1 MQMRQPIVSVLGHVD
16 HGKTSVLDFIRSSR
30 VAEREAGKITQHI
43 GATEVPRDAIHD
55 ICCHLLV
62 GKQLSI
68 PGLLFI
74 DTPGHNAF
82 TTLRARGGA
91 LADLAILVV
100 DINEGLK
107 PQTIESI
114 HLLQSYKTPFVIA
127 ANKIDLIW
135 GYKSKPKPFLMNISK
150 QGSRV
155 RERFDELLYNL
166 VGNLLT
172 EGVSADRYD
181 NISDFM
187 RTFGIVPISAKTGEG
202 IEDLLMVLGG
212 LAQRFLDEEL
222 VQEDIEV
229 PGEATVLEV
238 KEEKGL
244 GKTLDIILFK
254 GKLQRDDT
262 IVIGGKEV
270 TTTRVKAILKPKE
283 MDEIRDPREK
293 FKRVDRVYAAT
304 GVKIL
309 AQNLESVVSGA
320 SLKVVGG
327 EGDIKETIEEVKE
340 ESMAHVETDP
350 EGVVIKAD
358 AIGSL
363 EALAMELKNEGV
375 NIKSAEIGD
384 ISRKDIITC
393 ATKPNALNRALLG
406 FNVKLLPDALEERE
420 CSDIQVITNNII
432 YKIVEDY
439 LEWHRAKKKELEAGS
454 RLEIIYPAKFL
465 FLPNHTF
472 RINKPAVVGVRILAG
487 KLRPGMRLLK
497 QDGKVFGRI
506 KSIRRHDENI
516 KEAIVGAEV
525 AIAIENAQVGRQFKE
540 EDVLYTD
547 IPAADAKKLREI
559 DLTMEEQETLEEIT
573 KIKRKAENFW
583 GM

>member
-16 HGKTSVLDFIRSSR
+16 HGKTSFLDFIRSSR
-30 VAEREAGKITQHI
+30 IAEREAGRITQHI
-43 GATEVPRDAIHD
+43 GATEVPREEIHD

-62 GKQLSI
+62 GKELEI

-114 HLLQSYKTPFVIA
+114 HLLKTYKTPFVIA

-135 GYKSKPKPFLMNISK
+135 GYKSKKKPFIFNYLK
-150 QGSRV
+150 QGRRV
-155 RERFDELLYNL
+155 QERFEELFYNL
-166 VGNLLT
+166 VGKLTT
-172 EGVSADRYD
+172 EGINADRYD
-181 NISDFM
+181 KVTDFM
-187 RTFGIVPISAKTGEG
+187 STFGIVPISAKTGEG

-212 LAQRFLDEEL
+212 LAQRFLEEVL
-222 VQEDIEV
+222 VQEDVEA

-244 GKTLDIILFK
+244 GKALDIILFK

-270 TTTRVKAILKPKE
+270 TTTRVKAILKPKA

-293 FKRVDRVYAAT
+293 FNRVDTIYAAS
-304 GVKIL
+304 GMKIL
-309 AQNLESVVSGA
+309 AQNLDNVVSGA
-320 SLKVVGG
+320 SLKVV
-327 EGDIKETIEEVKE
+327 EGDVSETIEEVKE
-340 ESMAHVETDP
+340 ESMAHVETDD
-350 EGVVIKAD
+350 EGIMIKAD

-393 ATKPNALNRALLG
+393 ATKPDPLNRVLLG

-420 CSDIQVITNNII
+420 CSDMQVVTNNII
-432 YKIVEDY
+432 YKIVDDY
-439 LEWHRAKKKELEAGS
+439 IDWQRQKKKELEAGS

-472 RINKPAVVGVRILAG
+472 RINKPAVVGVRVLAG
-487 KLRPGMRLLK
+487 KLRPGMRILK
-497 QDGKVFGRI
+497 QDGKIFGRI
-506 KSIRRHDENI
+506 KSIRSGDENL
-516 KEAIVGAEV
+516 KEAIMGAEV
-525 AIAIENAQVGRQFKE
+525 AIAIDNAQVGRQFKE
-540 EDVLYTD
+540 EDILYTD

-559 DLTMEEQETLEEIT
+559 NLSLEEMETLEEIT
-573 KIKRKAENFW
+573 KIKRKTENFW

>member
-1 MQMRQPIVSVLGHVD
+1 MQLRQPIVSVLGHVD
-16 HGKTSVLDFIRSSR
+16 HGKTSFLDYIRSSR
-30 VAEREAGKITQHI
+30 VAEREAGRITQHI
-43 GATEVPRDAIHD
+43 GATEVPREEIHD
-55 ICCHLLV
+55 ICCHLLA
-62 GKQLSI
+62 GKELSI

-114 HLLQSYKTPFVIA
+114 HLLKSYKTPFVIA

-135 GYKSKPKPFLMNISK
+135 GYKSVKKPFIMNFQK
-150 QGSRV
+150 QGPRV
-155 RERFDELLYNL
+155 QERFDELFYKL
-166 VGNLLT
+166 VGNLTT
-172 EGVSADRYD
+172 EGINSDRYD
-181 NISDFM
+181 HVIDFM

-222 VQEDIEV
+222 IQEDVEA

-254 GKLQRDDT
+254 GKLRRDDT
-262 IVIGGKEV
+262 IVIGGREV
-270 TTTRVKAILKPKE
+270 TTTRVKAILKPKA

-293 FKRVDRVYAAT
+293 FRRMEEVHAAT
-304 GVKIL
+304 GVKII
-309 AQNLESVVSGA
+309 AQNLDNVVSGA
-320 SLKVVGG
+320 SLKVVDQ
-327 EGDIKETIEEVKE
+327 DIDSVVEKIKE
-340 ESMAHVETDP
+340 ESRAHVETDE
-350 EGVVIKAD
+350 EGIMIKAD

-375 NIKSAEIGD
+375 KIKSAEIGD

-393 ATKPNALNRALLG
+393 STKPDPLNRVLLG

-420 CSDIQVITNNII
+420 CSDLQVVTNNII

-439 LEWHRAKKKELEAGS
+439 VEWQRMKKKELEAGS

-487 KLRPGMRLLK
+487 KLRPGMRILRL
-497 QDGKVFGRI
+497 DGKVFGRI
-506 KSIRRHDENI
+506 KSIRSGDENL
-516 KEAIVGAEV
+516 KEAIMGAEV
-525 AIAIENAQVGRQFKE
+525 ALAIEGAQVGRQFKE
-540 EDVLYTD
+540 EDVLYAD
-547 IPAADAKKLREI
+547 IPAFDAKKLKEI
-559 DLTMEEQETLEEIT
+559 NLSMEEQETLQEIM
-573 KIKRKAENFW
+573 KIKRKTENFW

>member
-1 MQMRQPIVSVLGHVD
+1 MQLRQPIVSVLGHVD
-16 HGKTSVLDFIRSSR
+16 HGKTSFLDYIRSSR

-43 GATEVPRDAIHD
+43 GATEVPREEIHD

-62 GKQLSI
+62 GQELSI

-114 HLLQSYKTPFVIA
+114 HLLKSYKTPFVIA

-135 GYKSKPKPFLMNISK
+135 GYKSKKKPFIMNYGK
-150 QGSRV
+150 QGPNV
-155 RERFDELLYNL
+155 QERFENLFYKL
-166 VGNLLT
+166 VGNLTT
-172 EGVSADRYD
+172 EGVNADRYD
-181 NISDFM
+181 QVSDFM

-212 LAQRFLDEEL
+212 LAQRFLDEVL
-222 VQEDIEV
+222 VQEDIEA

-254 GKLQRDDT
+254 GKLRRDDT
-262 IVIGGKEV
+262 IVIGGKQV
-270 TTTRVKAILKPKE
+270 TTTRVKAILKPKP

-293 FKRVDRVYAAT
+293 FARVEEVYAAT

-309 AQNLESVVSGA
+309 AQNIDNVVSGA
-320 SLKVVGG
+320 SLKVVTDDV
-327 EGDIKETIEEVKE
+327 ESKVAEVKA
-340 ESMAHVETDP
+340 ESTAHVQTDDV
-350 EGVVIKAD
+350 GIRIKAD

-363 EALAMELKNEGV
+363 EALAMELNSEGV
-375 NIKSAEIGD
+375 KIKSAEIGD

-393 ATKPNALNRALLG
+393 ATKPDPLNRVLLG

-420 CSDIQVITNNII
+420 CSDVQVITNNII

-439 LEWHRAKKKELEAGS
+439 LDWQKKKTRELEVGS

-487 KLRPGMRLLK
+487 KLRPGMRILR
-497 QDGKVFGRI
+497 QDGKVFGKI
-506 KSIRRHDENI
+506 KSIRSGDENM
-516 KEAIVGAEV
+516 KEAIIGAEV
-525 AIAIENAQVGRQFKE
+525 ALAIENAQVGRQFKE
-540 EDVLYTD
+540 EDVLYAD
-547 IPAADAKKLREI
+547 IPAADAKKLKEI
-559 DLTMEEQETLEEIT
+559 NLSYEEKEALDEIIR
-573 KIKRKAENFW
+573 IKRKTENFW

>member
-16 HGKTSVLDFIRSSR
+16 HGKTSFLDYIRSSR
-30 VAEREAGKITQHI
+30 VAEREAGNITQHI
-43 GATEVPRDAIHD
+43 GATEVPKDEIHD

-62 GKQLSI
+62 GKELDI

-91 LADLAILVV
+91 LADLAVLVI

-114 HLLQSYKTPFVIA
+114 HLLKSYRTPFVIA
-127 ANKIDLIW
+127 ANKIDLIY
-135 GYKSKPKPFLMNISK
+135 GYKSVSKPFILNYTK

-155 RERFDELLYNL
+155 QERFDELFYKM
-166 VGNLLT
+166 VGNLT
-172 EGVSADRYD
+172 AEGISADRYD
-181 NISDFM
+181 RVTDFM
-187 RTFGIVPISAKTGEG
+187 QTFGIVPISARTGEG
-202 IEDLLMVLGG
+202 IEDLIMVLGG
-212 LAQRFLDEEL
+212 LAQRFLEEQL
-222 VQEDIEV
+222 LQEDVEG

-254 GKLQRDDT
+254 GTLQRDDT
-262 IVIGGKEV
+262 VVIGGKDV
-270 TTTRVKAILKPKE
+270 TTTKIKAILKPKP

-293 FKRVDRVYAAT
+293 FKRVDKVYAAT

-309 AQNLESVVSGA
+309 GQNLENVVSGA
-320 SLKVVGG
+320 SLKVVRGNL
-327 EGDIKETIEEVKE
+327 DETVAEVRE
-340 ESMAHVETDP
+340 ESTAHVETD
-350 EGVVIKAD
+350 EDGVMIKAD

-363 EALAMELKNEGV
+363 EALANELKSEDV
-375 NIKSAEIGD
+375 KIKSAEIGD

-393 ATKPNALNRALLG
+393 ATKPDTLNRVLLG

-420 CSDIQVITNNII
+420 CSDIQVITDNII

-439 LEWHRAKKKELEAGS
+439 VQWYRGRKKVLEAGS
-454 RLEIIYPAKFL
+454 RLEIVYPAKFL
-465 FLPNHTF
+465 FLPDHTF
-472 RINKPAVVGVRILAG
+472 RINKPAVIGVRVLAG
-487 KLRPGMRLLK
+487 KLRPGMRLLR

-506 KSIRRHDENI
+506 KSIRSGDENL
-516 KEAIVGAEV
+516 KEAIMGSEI
-525 AIAIENAQVGRQFKE
+525 AIAVENAQVGRHFRE
-540 EDVLYTD
+540 GDLVYAD
-547 IPAADAKKLREI
+547 IPASDAKKLKEVNLSIEEQDTLREI
-559 DLTMEEQETLEEIT
+559 TM
-573 KIKRKAENFW
+573 IKRKTENFW

>member
-1 MQMRQPIVSVLGHVD
+1 MRQPIVSVLGHVD
-16 HGKTSVLDFIRSSR
+16 HGKTSFLDFIRSSR
-30 VAEREAGKITQHI
+30 VAEREAGRITQHI
-43 GATEVPRDAIHD
+43 GATEVPREAIHD

-62 GKQLSI
+62 GKQFSI

-135 GYKSKPKPFLMNISK
+135 GYKSKQKPFILNIVK
-150 QGSRV
+150 QGERA

-172 EGVSADRYD
+172 EGINADRYD
-181 NISDFM
+181 NITDFM

-212 LAQRFLDEEL
+212 LAQRFLDQEL
-222 VQEDIEV
+222 MQEDIEV

-270 TTTRVKAILKPKE
+270 TITRVKAILKPKAL
-283 MDEIRDPREK
+283 DEIRDPREK
-293 FKRVDRVYAAT
+293 FMRVDRVYAAT

-309 AQNLESVVSGA
+309 AQNLENVVSGA
-320 SLKVVGG
+320 SLKVVKV
-327 EGDIKETIEEVKE
+327 DVNETIEEVRE
-340 ESMAHVETDP
+340 ESMAHVETDT
-350 EGVVIKAD
+350 EGIVIKAD

-375 NIKSAEIGD
+375 RIKSAEIGD

-393 ATKPNALNRALLG
+393 ATKPDPLNRALLG

-420 CSDIQVITNNII
+420 CSDMQVITNNII

-454 RLEIIYPAKFL
+454 RLEVIYPAKFL

-487 KLRPGMRLLK
+487 KLRPGMRLMK
-497 QDGKVFGRI
+497 EDGKVFGRI
-506 KSIRRHDENI
+506 KSIRSGDENL

-525 AIAIENAQVGRQFKE
+525 AIAIDNAQVGRHFKE
-540 EDVLYTD
+540 EDILYTD
-547 IPAADAKKLREI
+547 IPTADAKKLREI
-559 DLTMEEQETLEEIT
+559 HLTMEEQETLDEIT
-573 KIKRKAENFW
+573 RIKRKSENFW